1 MTCAIHQFR
10 WKLYYIVPYENKLH
24 VTTWLAFGV
33 EHDSFTLVFRQDC
46 RTGVSLA
53 VPSSIAGRR
62 EMKCIPCIVLFTNLH
77 LCIKIV
83 IIIYIH
89 FKVGNKTELK

>member
-10 WKLYYIVPYENKLH
+10 WKLYYIVLYENKLH

-46 RTGVSLA
+46 RTGVSLHGC
-53 VPSSIAGRR
+53 SIFDRWAEGN
-62 EMKCIPCIVLFTNLH
+62 EMHSLHYVIYEFTF
-77 LCIKIV
+77 V
-83 IIIYIH
+83 Y
-89 FKVGNKTELK
+89 

>member
-10 WKLYYIVPYENKLH
+10 WKLYYIVLYENKLH
-24 VTTWLAFGV
+24 VTTRLAFGV

-62 EMKCIPCIVLFTNLH
+62 EMKRIPCIMLFTNLH

-83 IIIYIH
+83 IIIYI
-89 FKVGNKTELK
+89 FTLRSAIKQN

>member
-10 WKLYYIVPYENKLH
+10 WKLYYIVLYENKLR

-62 EMKCIPCIVLFTNLH
+62 EMKCIPCIMLFTNLD

-89 FKVGNKTELK
+89 FNVGNKTELK

>member
-10 WKLYYIVPYENKLH
+10 WKLYYIVLYENKLH
-24 VTTWLAFGV
+24 VTTWLAFGL
-33 EHDSFTLVFRQDC
+33 EHDSLTLVFRQDC

-62 EMKCIPCIVLFTNLH
+62 EMKRIPCIMLFTNLH

-83 IIIYIH
+83 IIIYI
-89 FKVGNKTELK
+89 FTLRSAIKQN

>member
-1 MTCAIHQFR
+1 M
-10 WKLYYIVPYENKLH
+10 
-24 VTTWLAFGV
+24 LAFGV

-53 VPSSIAGRR
+53 VPSSIAGGR
-62 EMKCIPCIVLFTNLH
+62 EMECIPTNFH

-89 FKVGNKTELK
+89 FKVGNNTELKWF

>member
-10 WKLYYIVPYENKLH
+10 WKLYYIVLYENKLH

-46 RTGVSLA
+46 RAGVSLA
-53 VPSSIAGRR
+53 GCSIFDRWAEGN
-62 EMKCIPCIVLFTNLH
+62 EMYSFSLHYVIYEFTF
-77 LCIKIV
+77 V
-83 IIIYIH
+83 Y
-89 FKVGNKTELK
+89 